1 MKYFMQTRWAA
12 SVVFWSSVVALLLAT
27 ALPTPAVSC
36 DTPVCRYAMYN
47 WPRSPFYVVYF
58 HQGEISEEDAA
69 ANKLLEEMGE
79 VGPAGANLAFKAID
93 VTDEEQL
100 KQIPEFFNEAR
111 KELVKGTD
119 PTHMIFPPW
128 YTDPM
133 VERLDEA
140 AVKNLADSPMRQQI
154 GELFNEGNSSILMI
168 LTGPDEE
175 ANAKAEKVAAE
186 VVKAAATGEVPMAED
201 ADEYYEEPTSEEDA
215 AADDEADTE
224 ADQEEEEEAEPRL
237 KVAVLKVARTDPAEQ
252 WLVRTLLSVESDLR
266 DSEFE
271 KDAMVFAIYGR
282 GRAMPPYVGKGITT
296 DNLIECVAFLAG
308 PCSCMVKDQNPG
320 VDLLTTWDWDAT
332 AEIIARDDPSLNP
345 DPWDYQEYAQN
356 DEGDW
361 SEAEST
367 DPEPADTAMT
377 EPPVMAMSPTI
388 TTHAT
393 ETVADGSPTED
404 TPTEDPPAEETPA
417 TTAVTE
423 SPNEDVPGDD
433 AAEAEA
439 QVAEESSA
447 AGKLDARA
455 TEEDRAQSFA
465 SRQAW
470 VLGLGLAAGA
480 LLVVVVGL
488 AMTGRKQS

>member
-1 MKYFMQTRWAA
+1 MMKLCMQTGRTA
-12 SVVFWSSVVALLLAT
+12 SVVFWSSAVALLLAT
-27 ALPTPAVSC
+27 AMPTPAIC
-36 DTPVCRYAMYN
+36 CETPVCRYAMYN

-58 HQGEISEEDAA
+58 HQGEISEQDAA

-79 VGPAGANLAFKAID
+79 IGPTGPNLVFKAID
-93 VTDEEQL
+93 VNDEEQL

-128 YTDPM
+128 FTDPM

-140 AVKNLADSPMRQQI
+140 AVKTMADSAMRKRI
-154 GELFNEGNSSILMI
+154 GELFNEGNSTILI
-168 LTGPDEE
+168 VLTGPDEE

-186 VVKAAATGEVPMAED
+186 VVTAAATGEVPMAED

-215 AADDEADTE
+215 AADAEADTE
-224 ADQEEEEEAEPRL
+224 AEQKEAEPKL

-266 DSEFE
+266 GPEFE
-271 KDAMVFAIYGR
+271 KDAMVFAVYGR

-296 DNLIECVAFLAG
+296 ENLIECVAFLAG

-332 AEIIARDDPSLNP
+332 AEIIAKDDPSLEP

-356 DEGDW
+356 DQGDW
-361 SEAEST
+361 DEAESG
-367 DPEPADTAMT
+367 DTAPS
-377 EPPVMAMSPTI
+377 EQPAEDAPP
-388 TTHAT
+388 T
-393 ETVADGSPTED
+393 ETATDGLPTED
-404 TPTEDPPAEETPA
+404 TPTEDPPVEQAPAEETPA
-417 TTAVTE
+417 TAAVTE
-423 SPNEDVPGDD
+423 PPTT
-433 AAEAEA
+433 
-439 QVAEESSA
+439 EESPSA
-447 AGKLDARA
+447 EKPYETQNLGDV
-455 TEEDRAQSFA
+455 AQSFA

-470 VLGLGLAAGA
+470 IIGLGLAAGA
-480 LLVVVVGL
+480 LLVVVAGL
-488 AMTGRKQS
+488 VMTGRKRS